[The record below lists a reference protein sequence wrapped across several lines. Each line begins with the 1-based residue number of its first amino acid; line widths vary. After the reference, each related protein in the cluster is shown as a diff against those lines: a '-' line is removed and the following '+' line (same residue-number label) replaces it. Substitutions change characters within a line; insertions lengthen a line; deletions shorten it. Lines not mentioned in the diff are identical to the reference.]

1 MFNINYQNE
10 ELHAQFSLQ
19 SHTQVMCS
27 SGCCLPLGMKIRPII
42 CHSTLTNHTHTH
54 SPWSGP
60 AGACSKRLHTTR
72 SHRNTSATCVSPPSL
87 RSPLTSLLSCWLRAT
102 RPVLRV
108 AACVDDLANL
118 PRGQERNGDVSDV
131 LETYRVRGVRDRC
144 ARTNKAS
151 QSSRAAN
158 CSRGIWN
165 GLPVRQILLLAHTHY
180 KRTKR
185 RGTKNINPSVRCSL
199 RTRAG
204 LLKGQ

>member
-1 MFNINYQNE
+1 MHSF
-10 ELHAQFSLQ
+10 LFKAT
-19 SHTQVMCS
+19 HTHTHTHTHTGHVLER
-27 SGCCLPLGMKIRPII
+27 CCLPLGVKIGPII
-42 CHSTLTNHTHTH
+42 CHSTCARARAHTHTHTH

-60 AGACSKRLHTTR
+60 AGACNKRLHTTR

-87 RSPLTSLLSCWLRAT
+87 RSPLASLLSVWLHAT

-131 LETYRVRGVRDRC
+131 LETCRVRGVRDRG
-144 ARTNKAS
+144 ARTNKAL

-158 CSRGIWN
+158 CPRGIWN
-165 GLPVRQILLLAHTHY
+165 GLPVRQNLLLAHTHY

-185 RGTKNINPSVRCSL
+185 DIKKHPSEC
-199 RTRAG
+199 
-204 LLKGQ
+204 